1 MGMKSP
7 GANTGPAATHFGMLA
22 IQTCGMEASVDCVS
36 RILTRQAGGGAT
48 IGYLNP
54 FVYNCACRDDAIRA
68 YLERCDLV
76 CIDGVGIVIAGR
88 LAFAQSLERV
98 VATALFEAIIDRFAL
113 PRTAVLIGTTAAE
126 AFAAAEAINRRSN
139 GLEIVG
145 FADGYRQ
152 PDDYR
157 RFLSRHSNVDAVLIG
172 AGTPTSIHISL
183 LASAVCPGALNW
195 SIGAGTIKI
204 FAGTKAQSPAW
215 LSRIGCEWLHRCMIE
230 PHVRSRIFPGVPE
243 FVGNIARSLRNR
255 QEDIPY
261 ESTDR

>member
-1 MGMKSP
+1 MNLT
-7 GANTGPAATHFGMLA
+7 GAYSGPAATDFGNLA
-22 IQTCGMEASVDCVS
+22 IQTCGMQPSVAFVS
-36 RILTRQAGGGAT
+36 HILAKQAAGGAT

-54 FVYNCACRDDAIRA
+54 HLYNCAGRDDVVRA

-76 CIDGVGIVIAGR
+76 CIDGIGIVIAGR

-98 VATALFEAIIDRFAL
+98 VATALFEAIIDRL
-113 PRTAVLIGTTAAE
+113 TVLRTAVLIGTTADE
-126 AFAAAEAINRRSN
+126 VTAAAAAINQRSS

-145 FADGYRQ
+145 TADGYLE

-157 RFLSRHSNVDAVLIG
+157 RFLARHSNVDAVLIG
-172 AGTPTSIHISL
+172 AGTPTSIHISM
-183 LASAVCPGALNW
+183 LASSVCPDALNW

-215 LSRIGCEWLHRCMIE
+215 LSRIGCEWLHRCVLE

-243 FVGNIARSLRNR
+243 FVGNIARSLRAR
-255 QEDIPY
+255 QEHIPH